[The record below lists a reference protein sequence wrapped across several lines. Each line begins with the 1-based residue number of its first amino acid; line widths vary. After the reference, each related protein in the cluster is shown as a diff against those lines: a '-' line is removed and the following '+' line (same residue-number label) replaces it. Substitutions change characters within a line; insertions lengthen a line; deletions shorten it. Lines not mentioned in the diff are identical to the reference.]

1 MTLVLCRRR
10 ILSCVWEKRRISSIT
25 HYVADRSSIWSRL
38 LAHHR
43 RPAGLIVNRTKR
55 VNRSSLER
63 AFTGWSKEARLLMK
77 APVQWRAWPLYHRPP
92 ISTFSLGRVALVGD
106 AAHPMVPFL
115 AQGAA
120 QAIEDA
126 GALGRILAQAT
137 GYPGG
142 SLDVLAQSRSQDG
155 SSSTRGPQTWP
166 HLSYERSVGVRPGCD
181 DAAAGDAWPDR
192 AVRLALWRVMPE
204 QNPPLFYE
212 RQARLG
218 PRLSDECEG
227 SGSGT
232 AWCVHAAD
240 AGKKVWAR
248 SPRRSRLRP

>member
-1 MTLVLCRRR
+1 M
-10 ILSCVWEKRRISSIT
+10 SST
-25 HYVADRSSIWSRL
+25 HCGADRSSIWSRPS
-38 LAHHR
+38 AQHR
-43 RPAGLIVNRTKR
+43 RRAATDRERGRR
-55 VNRSSLER
+55 GNRSTLER

-92 ISTFSLGRVALVGD
+92 ISSFSLGRVALVGD

-126 GALGRILAQAT
+126 GALGRILAQAQDIPAALSM
-137 GYPGG
+137 Y
-142 SLDVLAQSRSQDG
+142 SRDRVARSD
-155 SSSTRGPQTWP
+155 SSSTGSPQTWP

-181 DAAAGDAWPDR
+181 DAAPGDAWPDR
-192 AVRLALWRVMPE
+192 ALRLALWRMT
-204 QNPPLFYE
+204 LE
-212 RQARLG
+212 RNRSSALRTPSASG
-218 PRLSDECEG
+218 RHLSDECEE

-240 AGKKVWAR
+240 ARKKVAAR